1 MSGVS
6 PGNER
11 GQPLTC
17 DVFAV
22 GFISLLDK
30 SAVIKPGAKQGH
42 PKQGTRKGCPY
53 QIGVVG
59 RDTPRGYPDLVV
71 PGLGVR
77 KSMKFNPDK
86 HHRQSIRLKDYDYS
100 RNGAYFVTL
109 CTFDRA
115 CYFDQFPLLREI
127 VENRWSEIQ
136 ARYGNIWLDEY
147 VIMPNHFHG
156 IIVID
161 DSLPG
166 LSPIFKPVLGS
177 VLGSFK

>member
-1 MSGVS
+1 
-6 PGNER
+6 
-11 GQPLTC
+11 
-17 DVFAV
+17 
-22 GFISLLDK
+22 
-30 SAVIKPGAKQGH
+30 
-42 PKQGTRKGCPY
+42 
-53 QIGVVG
+53 
-59 RDTPRGYPDLVV
+59 
-71 PGLGVR
+71 
-77 KSMKFNPDK
+77 MKFNPDK

-177 VLGSFK
+177 VLGSFKSLCVNDWLKTIKSQNSNARGKFWQDNYYEHIVRSEAELDRVREYILNNPLQWELDRENPKNAGITRMTQEQWKV